1 MAPAQMEEAIQRR
14 RLQLQ
19 QRQERQQQRDRGA
32 GHLLPAQPYNE
43 DRTLYKWDS
52 SADSSAEGAAR
63 RSRTPLPLPARR

>member
-43 DRTLYKWDS
+43 D
-52 SADSSAEGAAR
+52 
-63 RSRTPLPLPARR
+63 